1 MSLVHEN
8 RAVGPVLMFRS
19 TVRGRTI
26 SAMRVPYPHDGS
38 AYGQIV
44 IPVIVLA
51 GRNFPVPQGSPSGHL
66 VFDEP

>member
-1 MSLVHEN
+1 
-8 RAVGPVLMFRS
+8 MFRS

-26 SAMRVPYPHDGS
+26 SAMRVPYSHDGS